1 MRYKPTKIDFRR
13 VREEKSSSGSI
24 MRNWSSALSMNEK
37 VGSRSDLDIKSSEV
51 DLEANLAQKN
61 TRSSPKIVKSVDVK
75 KLLESDIKI
84 VD

>member
-1 MRYKPTKIDFRR
+1 
-13 VREEKSSSGSI
+13 

-37 VGSRSDLDIKSSEV
+37 VGSHSDLDIKSSEV

-84 VD
+84 VE